1 MYLSRLSISNFRNIQ
16 SLELQFSGGLNIL
29 VGENNVGKT
38 NVVDAIRIA
47 LGQLNPTIDDIPFTA
62 EGEDRQK
69 PIRIT
74 LEYASLSDDEQ
85 AQFLEIL
92 NYNTARPSDS
102 TAQINY
108 EWAYIERTKRWT
120 RSRWGG
126 RATESERSVPDDIL
140 QSLPVSALDA
150 LRNPTDEFRAGP
162 NNRLAK
168 LIDILADETQRGSI
182 KTLFSNANDTLKADS
197 LITSTLKAIDSA
209 LEGASGTL
217 LKQESKITQSEA
229 RFDRIIQT
237 LRLVVDDERFPLV
250 RNGLGYNNILH
261 IACVIAELGKAI
273 ENDHPLLLIE
283 EPEAHLHP
291 QLQTILGSFLSEGIK
306 QIDGFRKP
314 QIIVS
319 THSPT
324 IASHVSP
331 LQLRFLHRRESNLHF
346 FSLEGKIAPEQ
357 LNKLRRMLDVTRA
370 SMFFARGV
378 IFVEGESEALLL
390 PVLAKR
396 EGYDLEQSAVSIV
409 PVNGVSFKTL
419 GDLFGDEK
427 INMKVALVT
436 DADPGIV
443 GPNGEDDPAWRDAL
457 PQTDASGFITTS
469 QRVKDLISGYQSNTM
484 VKVFT
489 SDITLEHSLASAGNE
504 NPSIMTTAWEK
515 AYSEGTPRN
524 LNQQQLQGINT
535 LEEKALFIWRAVC
548 LASTKIGKPI
558 FAQQLAEELSK
569 KNENGAYVI
578 SKESFDTPT
587 YLLDAIRHVCISRSA

>member
-16 SLELQFSGGLNIL
+16 SLDLQFSDGLNIL

-47 LGQLNPTIDDIPFTA
+47 LGQVNPTIDDIPFTA

-74 LEYASLSDDEQ
+74 LEYASLNDDEQ

-92 NYNTARPSDS
+92 NYNTARPVDS

-108 EWAYIERTKRWT
+108 EWAYIERAKRWT

-126 RATESERSVPDDIL
+126 KATESDRSVPDDIL

-162 NNRLAK
+162 HNRLAK
-168 LIDILADETQRGSI
+168 LIDILANETQKDSI
-182 KTLFSNANDTLKADS
+182 KTLFSEANEALKAHD
-197 LITSTLKAIDSA
+197 LITSTLETIDAA
-209 LEGASGTL
+209 LEGASGAL
-217 LKQESKITQSEA
+217 LKQESKITQSET

-291 QLQTILGSFLSEGIK
+291 QLQTILASFLSEGIK
-306 QIDGFRKP
+306 EIDGFRKP
-314 QIIVS
+314 QIIIS

-331 LQLRFLHRRESNLHF
+331 LQLRFLHRSESNLHF
-346 FSLEGKIAPEQ
+346 FSLEGKIAPED

-390 PVLAKR
+390 PILAKR
-396 EGYDLEQSAVSIV
+396 EGFDLEQYAVSIV

-419 GDLFGDEK
+419 ADLFGEGK
-427 INMKVALVT
+427 INMRIALVT
-436 DADPGIV
+436 DGDPEIV
-443 GPNGEDDPAWRDAL
+443 GPNGEDDPVWRNAF
-457 PQTDASGFITTS
+457 PQTDASGSIATAE
-469 QRVKDLISGYQSNTM
+469 RVKDLVSDYQTNTM
-484 VKVFT
+484 VKVFS
-489 SDITLEHSLASAGNE
+489 SDITLEHSLANAGNE
-504 NPSIMTTAWEK
+504 NPFTMTTAWEN
-515 AYSEGTPRN
+515 AHSVGTPRN
-524 LNQQQLQGINT
+524 LNQRQLQHITT

-548 LASTKIGKPI
+548 LASTKIGKPS

-569 KNENGAYVI
+569 KNESGAYAV
-578 SKESFDTPT
+578 SKESFVTPT